1 VTFGTETMR
10 RRNRRARYARRVLL
24 DERACIVVM
33 SVRIAAPFASN
44 PLASSASVSY
54 SRFVFMEAQRGNVAR
69 TRWGVGLIA
78 LSCAMLVACDRYEP
92 SSEPGIELPRFERM
106 FEQSDMSPSVLEFSS
121 GSYKGWWGFSVR
133 RDGTVWTY
141 GQEVSQRCAK
151 SREAVERFDC
161 LARGSR
167 LVARLSK
174 ERVARLAATSEAA
187 RPEDLKTVDIAGA
200 DGGFSEL
207 YVVRPELPGDALI
220 VGLCSASRYAQ
231 LLSKQGDDLVEAFG
245 ALRRAVPEPVLPAP
259 WSCPWNNSPRPPL
272 PASFDWWQG

>member
-92 SSEPGIELPRFERM
+92 SSEPGIELPRFERT

-231 LLSKQGDDLVEAFG
+231 LLSKQGEDLAGAFH
-245 ALRRAVPEPVLPAP
+245 ALRADPKSHDA
-259 WSCPWNNSPRPPL
+259 C
-272 PASFDWWQG
+272 